1 MHHFIHRLTPG
12 RRARLVRWLELA
24 ADNPWLEPELRR
36 RAERHLGRI
45 KAELRFAELVEMA
58 VREARWG

>member
-1 MHHFIHRLTPG
+1 MRHFIHRLAPK
-12 RRARLVRWLELA
+12 RRAKLVRWLELA
-24 ADNPWLEPELRR
+24 TDNPYLDAEVRR

-58 VREARWG
+58 VREAEGG